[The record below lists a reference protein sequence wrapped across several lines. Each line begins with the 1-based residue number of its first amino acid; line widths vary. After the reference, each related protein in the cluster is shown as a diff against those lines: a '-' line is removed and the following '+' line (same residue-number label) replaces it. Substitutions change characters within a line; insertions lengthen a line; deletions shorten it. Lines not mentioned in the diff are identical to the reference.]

1 MSWSCTNKN
10 MDMISISSYGI
21 KVESISCTYFR
32 ANVFNIINTII
43 ILKQL
48 SPIFYTKY
56 HMISN
61 FIGTM
66 TCLFYLDHLYT
77 EYAAFLKSVS

>member
-10 MDMISISSYGI
+10 MDMISISSYSI

-48 SPIFYTKY
+48 SSIFYTKY

-61 FIGTM
+61 LIGTM
-66 TCLFYLDHLYT
+66 TCLFYIDHLYT